1 MMSWSSK
8 CQRFSICEQ
17 CCEREQKLKAVDHK
31 FNTFEKWECCQA
43 CMATVNFK
51 ASSASRA
58 SKPAEVIPVV
68 DDGLV
73 QIHAEMEALRTRV
86 ALLELALSSKAR
98 KTGAQ
103 DNSLNVEWTMEGDP
117 S

>member
-1 MMSWSSK
+1 M
-8 CQRFSICEQ
+8 E
-17 CCEREQKLKAVDHK
+17 AVEHK
-31 FNTFEKWECCQA
+31 FNTFEKWKCCQA

-58 SKPAEVIPVV
+58 SKPAEVIPVAN
-68 DDGLV
+68 DGLV
-73 QIHAEMEALRTRV
+73 GIHAEMEALRRRV
-86 ALLELALSSKAR
+86 ALLELALSSKSR

-103 DNSLNVEWTMEGDP
+103 DDSLNVEWTMEGNP